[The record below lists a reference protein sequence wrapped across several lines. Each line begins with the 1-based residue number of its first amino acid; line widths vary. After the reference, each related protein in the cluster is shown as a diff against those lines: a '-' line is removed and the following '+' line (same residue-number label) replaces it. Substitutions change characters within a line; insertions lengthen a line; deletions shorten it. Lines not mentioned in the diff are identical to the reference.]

1 VEAVEL
7 EEMTASLRQ
16 PFLDLMLLL
25 LPAAVV
31 LIGLLNGVGG
41 GSLKKKIPLVY
52 ISLMVGFVSL
62 VNFEVNKL

>member
-1 VEAVEL
+1 LGVVEAVEL

-41 GSLKKKIPLVY
+41 GSLKKL
-52 ISLMVGFVSL
+52 L
-62 VNFEVNKL
+62 